1 MLCLRRTYAK
11 IYLDNLLFN
20 AENYKKLLP
29 PTTEL
34 MCVVKADA
42 YGHGVKEIAAALQK
56 RADVKWFAVS
66 NIDEA
71 RELRECGITGEI
83 LILGYTPPEEADSL
97 IQNDILQA
105 CLNEEYARELGSAA
119 TSGKVRVHIKLDTG
133 MSRIGID
140 CSDIKNAADEAQRIY
155 SADGISVEG
164 LFTHLC
170 TADSDDPDDIEFTH
184 SQINKFNGVKNELIS
199 RGFDTGVCHF
209 ANSAAGVYG
218 YAEGSDLARLGIILY
233 GLYPNHALKVP
244 MEMKPVLELFST
256 VAEVKTVRAG
266 ASIGYGRTF
275 TADRDI
281 RVATITVGYAD
292 GYPRLLSNRGEVL
305 INGNRCPILGRVCMD
320 QIMADVSGVDVTP
333 GDEVVLI
340 GKSKDQQITSDDIAD
355 LCDTIGYEVTC
366 DITKRVP
373 KLFIENGEVTAVE

>member
-105 CLNEEYARELGSAA
+105 CLNEEYARELGSTA

-155 SADGISVEG
+155 SADGILVEG

-256 VAEVKTVRAG
+256 VAEVKTIRSG

>member
-256 VAEVKTVRAG
+256 VAEVKTVRSG

-320 QIMADVSGVDVTP
+320 QIMADVSGVDVKP